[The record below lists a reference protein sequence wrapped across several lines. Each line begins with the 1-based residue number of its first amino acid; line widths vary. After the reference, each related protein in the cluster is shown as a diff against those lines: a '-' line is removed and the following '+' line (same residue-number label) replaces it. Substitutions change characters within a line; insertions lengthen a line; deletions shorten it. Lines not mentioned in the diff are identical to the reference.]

1 MISSTR
7 PKVLLLNPPGKN
19 IYMRD
24 YYCSHT
30 SKARYYWGPYDLIV
44 LSGILNP
51 HVDLCVI
58 DAIADRLT
66 PEETLERILASGCEV
81 IVFLTGAVSWV
92 EDFALLRQFTERHPD
107 RYTLIGN
114 GDILFA
120 EDRQFLEEH
129 PYLRAVIL
137 DFTSFDIVDFL
148 KGEERPFAALSY
160 RYRSGDIV
168 PGTRAFARGEFALPL
183 PRYDLFPYKRYHIPH
198 GRRIPYAGILTDYG
212 CPFHCDYC
220 IGGELGFKFRN
231 IDNVIEEMRYLE
243 SLGIKELWFKDL
255 TFGANKERTRRLLN
269 RMLDEQLRFTW
280 VCLSRV
286 NVLDEELL
294 SLMKSAG
301 CHTIQLGIET
311 ADEKL
316 LGQYSKPFT
325 REQVE
330 RTVAMCKKA
339 GIRVLAHFMLGLPGD
354 TEENINATIRLALR
368 LKPEFA
374 SFNIA
379 MPRMGTRFR
388 QKALER
394 GLVGTDVTTLDN
406 SISYP
411 VYETPQLSRET
422 LWRLRNKAIRSF
434 HLRPGF
440 IFSRLVGV
448 KSLYELETLFIEG
461 IALLTTTLKTPK
473 PSV

>member
-1 MISSTR
+1 MSNIR
-7 PKVLLLNPPGKN
+7 PSILLLNPPGKN

-44 LSGILNP
+44 LSGILSP
-51 HVDLCVI
+51 HFELHVI

-66 PEETLERILASGCEV
+66 PEETLKQIEASGCQI

-92 EDFALLRQFTERHPD
+92 EDFALLRQLTQTYPN

-120 EDRQFLEEH
+120 EDKQFLEEH
-129 PYLRAVIL
+129 PYLHAVLL
-137 DFTSFDIVDFL
+137 DFTSSDVVNLI
-148 KGEERPFAALSY
+148 KGEEGPFAALSY
-160 RYRSGDIV
+160 RSRSGVIV
-168 PGTRAFARGEFALPL
+168 PGTRAFPRGEFSLPL
-183 PRYDLFPYKRYHIPH
+183 PRYDLFPYRRYRIPH

-231 IDNVIEEMRYLE
+231 IDNVIEEMRYLK
-243 SLGIKELWFKDL
+243 SFGIKELWFKDL
-255 TFGANKERTRRLLN
+255 TFGANKERARRLLN
-269 RMLDEQLRFTW
+269 RILDEQLQFTW

-294 SLMKSAG
+294 TLMKRAG
-301 CHTIQLGIET
+301 CHTVQLGIET
-311 ADEKL
+311 ADENL

-325 REQVE
+325 RAQVE
-330 RTVAMCKKA
+330 HTVAMCKKV
-339 GIRVLAHFMLGLPGD
+339 GIRILAHFMLGLPGD
-354 TEENINATIRLALR
+354 TEENINATIRLALQ

-374 SFNIA
+374 SFNVA

-388 QKALER
+388 QKALED
-394 GLVGTDVTTLDN
+394 GLVGADVTTLDN
-406 SISYP
+406 SISFP
-411 VYETPQLSRET
+411 VYETPELSREK
-422 LWRLRNKAIRSF
+422 LWQLRNKAIRTF

-440 IFSRLVGV
+440 VIRRLLGV
-448 KSLYELETLFIEG
+448 RSLYELQTLFIEG
-461 IALLTTTLKTPK
+461 IALLATTLKSPETPT
-473 PSV
+473 